1 MNCLRTL
8 ARAAAPTALLI
19 GLAAAPAMASDTPA
33 PNAPATVGV
42 SPVKAQVKQWH
53 WMGNYGSVYDVAL
66 AANNWGAGPG
76 GLVTQDVGNGL
87 YATFL
92 YY

>member
-19 GLAAAPAMASDTPA
+19 GLAAAPAMAADDPA
-33 PNAPATVGV
+33 PNAPATVST
-42 SPVKAQVKQWH
+42 SPVKAQVKTWH
-53 WMGNYGSVYDVAL
+53 WMGNYGTVYE
-66 AANNWGAGPG
+66 AANAANGFGAGAG
-76 GLVTQDVGNGL
+76 EFVTQNINGAW
-87 YATFL
+87 ATFL